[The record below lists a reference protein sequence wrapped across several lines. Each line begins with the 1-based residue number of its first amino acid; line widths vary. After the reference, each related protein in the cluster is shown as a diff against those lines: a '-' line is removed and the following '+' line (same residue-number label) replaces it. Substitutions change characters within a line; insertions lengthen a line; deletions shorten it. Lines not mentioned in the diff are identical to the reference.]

1 MWPKGTLPSPPDPAH
16 DLLRTPGRGCLNEAC
31 KKIENTSLEGW
42 ERSYALVEYM
52 CTLAHAHFVHVAQ
65 DHRRRLSKRLLV
77 HPRSYC
83 KMLACK
89 RTYACFNM
97 FFTRKS
103 PHTVVNEGSCK
114 FLFERFA
121 GKTGSWWIQ
130 RRAGATELQGRNL
143 NIPDNGTDY

>member
-31 KKIENTSLEGW
+31 KKIENTSLEGC
-42 ERSYALVEYM
+42 ERSYAVVEYM
-52 CTLAHAHFVHVAQ
+52 CTLAHAHFVHVGQ

-89 RTYACFNM
+89 RMHVSTCFLQENRLIQSL
-97 FFTRKS
+97 TRGRASFCTSDLGEKRARG
-103 PHTVVNEGSCK
+103 GSSD
-114 FLFERFA
+114 A
-121 GKTGSWWIQ
+121 Q
-130 RRAGATELQGRNL
+130 DPL
-143 NIPDNGTDY
+143 NCRGGI